1 MEQRWNV
8 CCVGEA
14 MNRCLICEEEL
25 YSNEEI
31 RTGICI
37 SCKQEYECEMCGDD
51 LEIDDIVN
59 ERCICEKC
67 YSQE

>member
-1 MEQRWNV
+1 
-8 CCVGEA
+8 

-25 YSNEEI
+25 YSSEEV
-31 RTGICI
+31 RTGLCI
-37 SCKQEYECEMCGDD
+37 SCKQEYECEMCGDS